1 MKYLII
7 SPDNSLRIT
16 EDPVGDFEQGKISR
30 NDKIHTIGPETR
42 IKIGLDS
49 YKMTRGITAHD
60 ER

>member
-16 EDPVGDFEQGKISR
+16 EDPVKDFEDGKLSR

-49 YKMTRGITAHD
+49 YKTPRGIPPHD
-60 ER
+60 